1 MIIGK
6 YINCGGKNIMAK
18 TMKTIL
24 SKLVFVMCIVVIA
37 FLIVRNMR
45 PYERDYFLAV
55 GIEDTDNNSVTTN
68 LFRNIDDVTKS
79 LGEPIDIKETI
90 ETNELGDG
98 IIQKYRFIDYFYDGL
113 NIRFWDYDPR
123 PITAY
128 MVITSSE
135 YRFGFYNIGVGSPR
149 WLVDFAYKSSSAR
162 VSADTDRAYI
172 DDDMYVEFSY
182 DKENKVEQIKI
193 FEFSY

>member
-1 MIIGK
+1 
-6 YINCGGKNIMAK
+6 MAK

-55 GIEDTDNNSVTTN
+55 GIEDTDNNSVTTH

-98 IIQKYRFIDYFYDGL
+98 IIQKYRLIDYFYDGL
-113 NIRFWDYDPR
+113 NIRFVDYDPR
-123 PITAY
+123 PITVY
-128 MVITSSE
+128 MVITSPE

-149 WLVDFAYKSSSAR
+149 GLVDFAYKSSSAR

-172 DDDMYVEFSY
+172 DHDMYVEFSY

>member
-6 YINCGGKNIMAK
+6 DINRGGDNKVVKKAWL
-18 TMKTIL
+18 IL
-24 SKLVFVMCIVVIA
+24 PKLVFFICIVIIA

-45 PYERDYFLAV
+45 PYERDYYLAV
-55 GIEDTDNNSVTTN
+55 GIENKDVNNPC
-68 LFRNIDDVTKS
+68 FRNIDDATES

-90 ETNELGDG
+90 ETNDFGNG
-98 IIQKYRFIDYFYDGL
+98 TIQKYRYIDYFYDGL

-172 DDDMYVEFSY
+172 DHDMYVEFSY